1 MGSNENLDK
10 SHNYSEE
17 DFMVCYCNV
26 FNNSEDTWRSGLKLH
41 NDEHIIP
48 STVSSHYASNR
59 HQVYAI
65 INDTSEEFD
74 AENNPIINL
83 QNPHEEPIIE
93 QKEKQSQ
100 PSQQGTKF
108 SFKW

>member
-1 MGSNENLDK
+1 MGSNENLNK

-17 DFMVCYCNV
+17 DFMFCYGNV

-74 AENNPIINL
+74 TENNPIINL
-83 QNPHEEPIIE
+83 QNPARGANHRAEGETESAITTRDKIRL
-93 QKEKQSQ
+93 
-100 PSQQGTKF
+100 
-108 SFKW
+108 